1 MKCRLRGR
9 MGGNME
15 LQEIIALVKRTKTFV
30 ENRER
35 ANHIKVKGPADYVTQ
50 VDTDIQNFLARELG
64 RLAPEIQF
72 LGEEEGLH
80 EMSGDTYWILD
91 PIDGTTNLIHD
102 YQHSVVSLA
111 LYEKGEI
118 TMGIVYDPFR
128 EDVYHAQK
136 GKGSFLN
143 GMPIHVS
150 DTEALR
156 ETIIAVGTSPYDR
169 ELAELIGS
177 SGAACCLMHN
187 RKESLYRNLMEELK
201 SELLET
207 LAIARAGGISDEK
220 IILDPGVGFGK
231 TYEHNREVICKLK
244 ELKSLGFPRL
254 LGASR
259 KSVIGLT
266 LDLPVTER
274 LEGTL
279 VTTVQAVMSGCAFVR
294 VHDIRENK
302 RAIQMAEAVRDGW
315 KQVQAER

>member
-143 GMPIHVS
+143 GMPISVS
-150 DTEALR
+150 DAGALS
-156 ETIIAVGTSPYDR
+156 ETIVTIGTSPYDR
-169 ELAELIGS
+169 ELTEENFGRFKRVFEKSQDIRRTGS
-177 SGAACCLMHN
+177 AALDLANVACGRTGGFFETLLSPWDFAAGMLLVMEAGGQVTNYAGEPLNFLKRVSVVATNGKVH
-187 RKESLYRNLMEELK
+187 EELRG
-201 SELLET
+201 LL
-207 LAIARAGGISDEK
+207 
-220 IILDPGVGFGK
+220 
-231 TYEHNREVICKLK
+231 
-244 ELKSLGFPRL
+244 
-254 LGASR
+254 
-259 KSVIGLT
+259 
-266 LDLPVTER
+266 
-274 LEGTL
+274 
-279 VTTVQAVMSGCAFVR
+279 
-294 VHDIRENK
+294 
-302 RAIQMAEAVRDGW
+302 
-315 KQVQAER
+315 

>member
-1 MKCRLRGR
+1 MFDIRKRKLYNQVMVRR
-9 MGGNME
+9 RKKYYYEFLERSMVINME

-64 RLAPEIQF
+64 RQAPEIQF

-143 GMPIHVS
+143 GMPISVS
-150 DTEALR
+150 DAEALS
-156 ETIIAVGTSPYDR
+156 ETIVTIGTSPYDR
-169 ELAELIGS
+169 ELTEENFKRFKRVFDKSQDIRRTGS
-177 SGAACCLMHN
+177 AALDLANVACGRTGGFFETLLSPWDFAAGMLLVMEAGGQVTNYAGEPLNFLKRGSVVATNGKVH
-187 RKESLYRNLMEELK
+187 EELRG
-201 SELLET
+201 LL
-207 LAIARAGGISDEK
+207 
-220 IILDPGVGFGK
+220 
-231 TYEHNREVICKLK
+231 
-244 ELKSLGFPRL
+244 
-254 LGASR
+254 
-259 KSVIGLT
+259 
-266 LDLPVTER
+266 
-274 LEGTL
+274 
-279 VTTVQAVMSGCAFVR
+279 
-294 VHDIRENK
+294 
-302 RAIQMAEAVRDGW
+302 
-315 KQVQAER
+315 

>member
-1 MKCRLRGR
+1 MFDIRKRKLYNQVMVRR
-9 MGGNME
+9 RKKYYYEFLERSMVINME

-64 RLAPEIQF
+64 RQAPEIQF

-143 GMPIHVS
+143 GMPISVS
-150 DTEALR
+150 DAGALS
-156 ETIIAVGTSPYDR
+156 ETIVTIGTSPYDR
-169 ELAELIGS
+169 ELTEENFGRFKRVFEKSQDIRRTGS
-177 SGAACCLMHN
+177 AALDLANVACGRTGGFFETLLSPWDFAAGMLLVMEAGGQVTNYAGEPLDFLKRGSVVATNGKVH
-187 RKESLYRNLMEELK
+187 EELRG
-201 SELLET
+201 LL
-207 LAIARAGGISDEK
+207 
-220 IILDPGVGFGK
+220 
-231 TYEHNREVICKLK
+231 
-244 ELKSLGFPRL
+244 
-254 LGASR
+254 
-259 KSVIGLT
+259 
-266 LDLPVTER
+266 
-274 LEGTL
+274 
-279 VTTVQAVMSGCAFVR
+279 
-294 VHDIRENK
+294 
-302 RAIQMAEAVRDGW
+302 
-315 KQVQAER
+315 